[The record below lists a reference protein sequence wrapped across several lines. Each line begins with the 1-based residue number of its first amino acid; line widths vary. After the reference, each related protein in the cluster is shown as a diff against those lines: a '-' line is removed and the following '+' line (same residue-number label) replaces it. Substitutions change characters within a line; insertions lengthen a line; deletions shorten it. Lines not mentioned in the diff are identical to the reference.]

1 MLLDSRTTC
10 LNPATYVWIDRRLPT
25 GLDMMEQPHNSLS
38 RVAKTSLVDEVIAA
52 MRGMLSREAWA
63 PGSKLPSEQ
72 ELSRQLGVGR
82 STVREALRVLG
93 HLGLV
98 ESRSGLGTYVMNRGI
113 PEGRVAPPQSPEALV
128 ELYEF
133 RRSIEIPAARYAAA
147 RRTAEQMLRIKSAW
161 RDCELAVKRDSAD
174 EFAELDYQFHF
185 SIIEAAR
192 NRYAIEAYKGIAE
205 AFARNVTLILGQ
217 GQLRSM
223 LHFHDDLIA
232 AIDRGN
238 SEAAAREVEA
248 NFVETDVRLQLLL
261 QSNLRGEKSS

>member
-1 MLLDSRTTC
+1 MSK
-10 LNPATYVWIDRRLPT
+10 LPS
-25 GLDMMEQPHNSLS
+25 PNASLP

-52 MRGMLSREAWA
+52 MRGMLGKEAWA

-98 ESRSGLGTYVMNRGI
+98 ESRSGLGTYVIDRGMPGSQI
-113 PEGRVAPPQSPEALV
+113 AATQSADALV

-133 RRSIEIPAARYAAA
+133 RRALEIPAARRAAE
-147 RRTAEQMLRIKSAW
+147 RRSAAQMSRIKSAW
-161 RDCELAVKRDSAD
+161 ADCERAVKRNSAD

-185 SIIEAAR
+185 SILEAAG
-192 NRYAIEAYKGIAE
+192 NRYAIEAYRGIE
-205 AFARNVTLILGQ
+205 DAFARNVTMILGQ

-223 LHFHDDLIA
+223 LHFHDDLID
-232 AIDRGN
+232 AIDRRDP
-238 SEAAAREVEA
+238 EAAEREAKE
-248 NFVETDVRLQLLL
+248 NFVETDVRLKLLL
-261 QSNLRGEKSS
+261 QGDANAK